1 MSDSRPGD
9 ILRHSVLDRLAPI
22 GGGSRRRDLR
32 IGVEELKQSVRR
44 DIEWLLNSRRPLL
57 DLTDLPEARTS
68 ILAYGMPDLTFFAG
82 NLADRQ
88 RICTLMEEALRTF
101 EPRLQPRSIKVEHV
115 TTREDT
121 HARLHFNIHALLHV
135 DPVREPI
142 SFDTSVETASGAVQV
157 MTGD

>member
-9 ILRHSVLDRLAPI
+9 ILRHSVLDRLAPT
-22 GGGSRRRDLR
+22 GGGRRQRDLR

-68 ILAYGMPDLTFFAG
+68 ILAYGMPDLTFFSG
-82 NLADRQ
+82 NSADRQ

-101 EPRLQPRSIKVEHV
+101 EPRLQPRSIKVEHA

>member
-1 MSDSRPGD
+1 MSASRPGE

-57 DLTDLPEARTS
+57 NLTDLPEARTS
-68 ILAYGMPDLTFFAG
+68 ILAYGLADLTLFSG
-82 NLADRQ
+82 NPTDCQ
-88 RICTLMEEALRTF
+88 RICTLIEEALRTF
-101 EPRLQPRSIKVEHV
+101 EPRLQPRSIKVTHV

-121 HARLHFNIHALLHV
+121 HVRLHFNIHALLNV

-157 MTGD
+157 TTGD

>member
-1 MSDSRPGD
+1 MPESRPRD
-9 ILRHSVLDRLAPI
+9 VLRHSVLDRLTPI
-22 GGGSRRRDLR
+22 GSGGRRRDMR

-68 ILAYGMPDLTFFAG
+68 ILAYGLPDLTLFSG
-82 NLADRQ
+82 SSSDCQ
-88 RICTLMEEALRTF
+88 RICTLIEEALRAY
-101 EPRLQPRSIKVEHV
+101 EPRLQPRSIKVTHA
-115 TTREDT
+115 TAREDS
-121 HARLHFNIHALLHV
+121 HVRLHFNIHALLNV

-157 MTGD
+157 KTGD